1 MHQHLPAVHSVA
13 VHGLIGAPL
22 AVGFVVGVIGA
33 ALWVHEHHWQR
44 FTCWC
49 FAVSAACFTV
59 AIPPLFGALA
69 GLTTTP
75 DGLAVLASLTGITGL
90 AFYLQAI
97 RSHQSTKVGKLLRR
111 GGGSG
116 NGSGSGRGGAS
127 TAVALVNPVRRPN
140 RHRRV
145 GTPMVSIVTGMLFVV
160 VLGAWRLLLKN
171 ASTSVGAT
179 LHQLATSSARVNNGQ
194 AAAAVPASHR
204 PEVYIFAVIAL
215 LVIFLLMRR
224 FENRKKRGPGG
235 KGSQG
240 APRGTGRIPL
250 MGGSR

>member
-1 MHQHLPAVHSVA
+1 MHAVVAAHLPGHLPAVHSVA

-22 AVGFVVGVIGA
+22 AVGIVVGALGA
-33 ALWVHEHHWQR
+33 GLWIHEHHWQR

-69 GLTTTP
+69 GLTTTGT
-75 DGLAVLASLTGITGL
+75 GLAVLAVLAGFCGL
-90 AFYLQAI
+90 AFYLQAV
-97 RSHQSTKVGKLLRR
+97 RSHRSTRFGSLFKGKSKP
-111 GGGSG
+111 GS
-116 NGSGSGRGGAS
+116 
-127 TAVALVNPVRRPN
+127 AVALVNPVNRPN

-145 GTPMVSIVTGMLFVV
+145 GTPMVSIITGALFVV
-160 VLGAWRLLLKN
+160 VVGAWRLLLKN

-179 LHQLATSSARVNNGQ
+179 LHQLATSSAKVNNGQ

-204 PEVYIFAVIAL
+204 PEVYIFAGIAL

-240 APRGTGRIPL
+240 APRGTGGIPL